1 VAFIVVLLCHIPFIF
16 FAGKEAVCII
26 FDEFDRKSI
35 SKVLE
40 LKAHGMQKV
49 EPDTSEQLMQITARK
64 NNPLLESVV
73 SIQ

>member
-1 VAFIVVLLCHIPFIF
+1 MAFIVVLLCHIPFIF

-26 FDEFDRKSI
+26 FDEFNRKSI

-40 LKAHGMQKV
+40 LKAHGMQEV
-49 EPDTSEQLMQITARK
+49 QPDTSEQLLQVDTRK